1 MFEFHATNEDA
12 TARLGAA
19 LAEVLQPGTVVA
31 LDGPL
36 GAGKTRLVQ
45 AVATAL
51 GVPVGT
57 VTSPTF
63 VLINEYSQGRL
74 PVYHFDAY
82 RLRDTDEFAELGP
95 DEYFFGE
102 GVCFV
107 EWASRISEM
116 MPADRLEIR
125 IEIGDATVR
134 QFRIYGSGERTARTV
149 EQLAKR
155 LASRKR

>member
-36 GAGKTRLVQ
+36 GAGKTRFVQ

-51 GVPVGT
+51 GVPADA

-63 VLINEYSQGRL
+63 VLINEYPQGRL

-95 DEYFFGE
+95 DEYFFGA
-102 GVCFV
+102 GVCLV
-107 EWASRISEM
+107 EWASRVAELL
-116 MPADRLEIR
+116 PADRVEIR

-134 QFRIYGSGERTARTV
+134 QFHAAGSGELAARIV
-149 EQLAKR
+149 EQLAER
-155 LASRKR
+155 MASRKR